1 MMVAAMLQQSMSVFA
16 IAATAKLG
24 LNIRGEFR
32 VQQQLNFNRSRAV
45 VNLGYGRLQRFA
57 ESTPQKQQLRI
68 VLIVD
73 EGQQQQQQ
81 QATRRQTQQ
90 KKLRAESSIAEDV
103 GSRSIDSGLAYFV
116 GEDVRQVEPERDFT
130 GTPRIPIYV
139 MLPLDTITPDNKVA
153 NPEELKRDLEALRS
167 AEVDGVMVDCW
178 WGLVEGKVPQQY
190 DWSGYSH
197 LFKIVRDAQLKLQ
210 VVMSFHQCGG
220 NVGDDVNISL
230 PQWVLDVG
238 TENPDVFFT
247 DQNGVRNRECL
258 TWGVDKRRVLR
269 GRTGVE
275 VYYDYMRSFRQ
286 NLSDFFDDG
295 TITEIEVGLGA
306 CGELRY
312 PSYPERNG
320 WKYPGI
326 GEFQCYDK
334 YLMESLKKAAEE
346 RGHPEWAT
354 GPSNAG
360 EYNSKPQDTGFFRD
374 GGDYD
379 SYYGRFFLNWYS
391 KVLIEHGDQVLRLAN
406 LAFEGVKIAA
416 KVSGIHWWYKTASH
430 AAELAA
436 GFYNPANRDGY
447 AAIANMLAKNE
458 AAFNFTCVELRT
470 LDQAEGNPEA
480 LADPEGLVW
489 QVLNAAWD
497 AAIPVASENA
507 LPCFDREGYN
517 KILENAKPRKDPDG
531 RHLVAFTYLRL
542 NDQLMEKENF
552 QEFARFVRRLH
563 GKCFP

>member
-1 MMVAAMLQQSMSVFA
+1 MMAVAMLQQSMS

-24 LNIRGEFR
+24 FNIRGEFR

-45 VNLGYGRLQRFA
+45 VSWGYGRLQRFV

-68 VLIVD
+68 LLIAD
-73 EGQQQQQQ
+73 EGQQQQ

-103 GSRSIDSGLAYFV
+103 GSRSIDSELAHFV

-238 TENPDVFFT
+238 KENPDVFFT
-247 DQNGVRNRECL
+247 DQNGVRNPECL

-312 PSYPERNG
+312 PSYPENNG

-360 EYNSKPQDTGFFRD
+360 GYNSKPQDTGFFRD

-416 KVSGIHWWYKTASH
+416 KVSTVALENTHLVVDICIPYDLLKLRCQESIGGIRQQAMQQSWQLVSIT
-430 AAELAA
+430 L
-436 GFYNPANRDGY
+436 PTVMD
-447 AAIANMLAKNE
+447 MQPLQ
-458 AAFNFTCVELRT
+458 TCWPRMRLHST
-470 LDQAEGNPEA
+470 LP
-480 LADPEGLVW
+480 
-489 QVLNAAWD
+489 VLNFVPLIKQRVIQKQWQ
-497 AAIPVASENA
+497 ILRA
-507 LPCFDREGYN
+507 LS
-517 KILENAKPRKDPDG
+517 G
-531 RHLVAFTYLRL
+531 RY
-542 NDQLMEKENF
+542 
-552 QEFARFVRRLH
+552 
-563 GKCFP
+563 